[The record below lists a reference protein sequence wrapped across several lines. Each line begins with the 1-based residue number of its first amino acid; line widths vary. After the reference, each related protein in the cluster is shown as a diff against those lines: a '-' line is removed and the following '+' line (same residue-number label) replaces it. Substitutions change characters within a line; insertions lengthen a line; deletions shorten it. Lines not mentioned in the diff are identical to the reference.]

1 MQRKQK
7 SSRNSDLMKNKK
19 QAETLVNSEFYIEQ
33 SYPSKTEDKI
43 NDIFRHIKSLLANLH

>member
-1 MQRKQK
+1 
-7 SSRNSDLMKNKK
+7 MKNKE